1 MIHQWQKKADTV
13 RLCRLLGVSRS
24 GLYAARRRRPRP
36 CALSAPLQSAFQAS
50 GGNYGSR
57 RLCAALKAQGLP
69 AGRHRVRRLMKQQG
83 LRARWKRTFVHTT
96 DSRHDLPVAA
106 NVLDRRFK
114 PAAPDQAWVADITY
128 IRTDRGLTLPRFH
141 VHQNVDN
148 FLMNGE
154 RDGQQSI
161 GTEPAVPG

>member
-1 MIHQWQKKADTV
+1 MIQQMIHQWQKKADTV

-36 CALSAPLQSAFQAS
+36 CALSAPLQSAFRAS

-69 AGRHRVRRLMKQQG
+69 AGRHRVRRLMKQHG

-96 DSRHDLPVAA
+96 DSRHDLSVAA
-106 NVLDRRFK
+106 NLVDRQFNSGRPIRPGRQRSPPSAPTAPGCTWPPCWSCIRRAQGAVSV
-114 PAAPDQAWVADITY
+114 PA
-128 IRTDRGLTLPRFH
+128 
-141 VHQNVDN
+141 
-148 FLMNGE
+148 
-154 RDGQQSI
+154 
-161 GTEPAVPG
+161 